1 VTDPRGFLQIQR
13 RVQPY
18 RPVEERRAD
27 YRDVNTRPAPGLV
40 REQARRCM
48 GCGVPFCHTG
58 CPLGNLIPDWNDL
71 VHTDAWHA
79 AIEALHSTNNFPEFT
94 GKLCPA
100 PCEEACVLT
109 INDDAVTIKQIE
121 MEIADRAWDE
131 GWVRPRPPGRETGR
145 RVAVV
150 GSGPA
155 GLAAAQQ
162 LTRAGHGVTVLE
174 RDDRLGGLL
183 RYGIPDFKLEKH
195 LVDRRIAQM
204 EAEGTRFETGVDVGT
219 DLDVEELRARYDAV
233 LLATGAQ
240 AHRPLAAPGAELA
253 GIHLAMPYLV
263 QQNRRVAGL
272 TVDDPPISAA
282 GKRVAV
288 IGGGDTSADC
298 LGNALREGAIAV
310 HEIAH
315 GPTPPDRRTPH
326 RTWPDWPV
334 LLRTYA
340 AHQEGGAREYG
351 FRTTEIVGE
360 DGRVTALRGER
371 VTFPGWAE
379 TGVRG
384 EAVPT
389 GEQLTLP
396 VDLVLVAIGFAGVEA
411 DPLYEGLGVELTPRR
426 TVRVD
431 GYATAVDGVF
441 AAGDCMRGADLIVT
455 AIADGREAAR
465 AVERFLVGSTLLP
478 ARDLT
483 PFQPA

>member
-1 VTDPRGFLQIQR
+1 
-13 RVQPY
+13 
-18 RPVEERRAD
+18 
-27 YRDVNTRPAPGLV
+27 
-40 REQARRCM
+40 
-48 GCGVPFCHTG
+48 
-58 CPLGNLIPDWNDL
+58 
-71 VHTDAWHA
+71 
-79 AIEALHSTNNFPEFT
+79 
-94 GKLCPA
+94 
-100 PCEEACVLT
+100 
-109 INDDAVTIKQIE
+109 
-121 MEIADRAWDE
+121 
-131 GWVRPRPPGRETGR
+131 
-145 RVAVV
+145 
-150 GSGPA
+150 
-155 GLAAAQQ
+155 
-162 LTRAGHGVTVLE
+162 
-174 RDDRLGGLL
+174 
-183 RYGIPDFKLEKH
+183 
-195 LVDRRIAQM
+195 
-204 EAEGTRFETGVDVGT
+204 
-219 DLDVEELRARYDAV
+219 
-233 LLATGAQ
+233 
-240 AHRPLAAPGAELA
+240 
-253 GIHLAMPYLV
+253 MPYLI

-272 TVDDPPISAA
+272 PVHAAPITAA

-298 LGNALREGAIAV
+298 LGNALREGATAV

-360 DGRVTALRGER
+360 HGHVTALRGER
-371 VTFPGWAE
+371 VHFPGWAE

-389 GEQLTLP
+389 GEEVVLP
-396 VDLVLVAIGFAGVEA
+396 VDLVLVAIGFAGVEP
-411 DPLYEGLGVELTPRR
+411 DPLYEQLGVDLTTRR
-426 TVRVD
+426 TVPVE

-465 AVERFLVGSTLLP
+465 AVERHLVGSTLLP